1 MNSCQRPLFFGRL
14 GRVLLG
20 AVFLGWAAFGFVA
33 HPEYSIGTLTLLLF
47 FGISFVIG
55 GARAIPGC
63 EITAIPNLF
72 IPPSRQLTCWCPL
85 FSPLDGIERRL
96 SSRHH

>member
-14 GRVLLG
+14 GRILLG
-20 AVFLGWAAFGFVA
+20 AVCLGLAAFGFVT
-33 HPEYSIGTLTLLLF
+33 HPEYSVGARVLLLF

-55 GARAIPGC
+55 GVRAIPGC

-72 IPPSRQLTCWCPL
+72 VPSSRQLTCWCPL
-85 FSPLDGIERRL
+85 FSPLDSLERHL
-96 SSRHH
+96 SSKH